1 MRTHFFCIALVA
13 GVIFHPSSSGAQSV
27 ALLAGH
33 SLYIPFHLASGY
45 LIVAE
50 GTIGNSEHL
59 KFVIDTGTVR
69 TCIDRRLARQLGL
82 SLEPHAVLR
91 FDKMVRMNS
100 TLLPSLT
107 LGPMRAE
114 NFAVNVADLSHVGRS
129 ATQVSG
135 IVGLDLLEPFPFQID
150 YEQMQIAFGPL
161 PSLAESA
168 AMDSVPW
175 LPVVS
180 VSFNRSNSRLLIDT
194 GAHDIVLYYENL
206 RGPTYNWKLLETEI
220 WETPLAAWSRRAKQC
235 SRARHLV
242 PTVAIT
248 RSISFTRRSTARCQR
263 STAYCRRWLSG
274 SGRSGST
281 SIATLSLGLA
291 GKQVRVDS
299 TDQRL

>member
-1 MRTHFFCIALVA
+1 LRTHFICIALVA
-13 GVIFHPSSSGAQSV
+13 VVIFYPSSSGAQSV

-33 SLYIPFHLASGY
+33 SPYIPFHLASGY

-91 FDKMVRMNS
+91 FDRMVRMNS
-100 TLLPSLT
+100 THLPSLT
-107 LGPMRAE
+107 LGPLRAE

-180 VSFNRSNSRLLIDT
+180 LSFNRSNSRLLIDT

-206 RGPTYNWKLLETEI
+206 RGPTYNWKLLGTETWGDSIGGLVQARKAVFQGAAFGSDRGYDEVYLI
-220 WETPLAAWSRRAKQC
+220 HAPLNHPLPTVDGVLSPLAFGIRQIGFDFD
-235 SRARHLV
+235 RHIV
-242 PTVAIT
+242 TW
-248 RSISFTRRSTARCQR
+248 TRRQ
-263 STAYCRRWLSG
+263 
-274 SGRSGST
+274 
-281 SIATLSLGLA
+281 A
-291 GKQVRVDS
+291 GTR
-299 TDQRL
+299 